1 MSAYE
6 FLKEV
11 THPNVVHLLGVCTK
25 EMPFFIIM
33 EYMQKG
39 NLRDFLQRLPG
50 KVKLHVVTMIYMLQ
64 QVASAMAYLESL
76 DVIHR

>member
-1 MSAYE
+1 M
-6 FLKEV
+6 KEA
-11 THPNVVHLLGVCTK
+11 THPNVIHLLGVCTK
-25 EMPFFIIM
+25 EMPFFIIK

-39 NLRDFLQRLPG
+39 NLHDFLQRLL
-50 KVKLHVVTMIYMLQ
+50 KLHVVTMVYMLQ

>member
-1 MSAYE
+1 M
-6 FLKEV
+6 KEV

-33 EYMQKG
+33 EYTQKG
-39 NLRDFLQRLPG
+39 SLLNFLQRLRG
-50 KVKLHVVTMIYMLQ
+50 KVKLQVMTMVYMLQ

-76 DVIHR
+76 KVLHR